1 MAANIDANEEVEVSA
16 IDGTSERTV
25 DETFKRNVLLVGG
38 GVLIVVLAIGLYWFM
53 SGKQKETEAE
63 ASLALSRVKVYYER
77 AEYDKALQGDKS
89 VMMRGEPIIG
99 LQEIVENYGGTSAG
113 KMAALMSGDILT
125 AQKKYAE
132 AERMY
137 EAAQGSDS
145 KILAAGAKAG
155 VAACREAEKKY
166 SEAAPLYEEAA
177 QYMKDVGD
185 EARFRYFAAIN
196 YEKAGNSEKA
206 KELYTLIA
214 KENRDTEFKD
224 LSVGA
229 MARLGMIIE

>member
-1 MAANIDANEEVEVSA
+1 MAANIDANDEIEVGA
-16 IDGTSERTV
+16 IDGTSEVTV
-25 DETFKRNVLLVGG
+25 NETFKRNALLVGG
-38 GVLIVVLAIGLYWFM
+38 GVLIIALAMGLYWYM
-53 SGKQKETEAE
+53 TSLQKDKEAS

-77 AEYDKALQGDKS
+77 ADYDKALKGDPS
-89 VMMRGEPIIG
+89 VKMRGEPIIG
-99 LQEIVENYGGTSAG
+99 LQEIVENYGGTSAA

-132 AERMY
+132 AEQMY

-145 KILAAGAKAG
+145 KIITAGAKAG
-155 VAACREAEKKY
+155 IAACRESEKKY

-196 YEKAGNSEKA
+196 YEKAGDIDKA
-206 KELYTLIA
+206 KAIYTLIA